1 MSIFQSAM
9 SRQEFMKGL
18 EAQFSKKNKVVRLP
32 FAYTSME
39 SACITQVQQIWA
51 IGKSKMNPSITATP
65 ELAV

>member
-39 SACITQVQQIWA
+39 SACVTQVQQIWA
-51 IGKSKMNPSITATP
+51 TGNVSRSCVTVKP